1 MFNVFNGKLPKLMP
15 LFYRLQETSSSSQES
30 EPEDIKTEMDNKPLY
45 TEEEEQRLPMFQHE
59 EKPPDSDMSSEDDKN
74 FINDDESIDCSSNSE
89 SEEGSLKS
97 SEESSAYINP
107 YMERNNEFEREDIM
121 KILSKSTEKDKNN
134 QKR

>member
-1 MFNVFNGKLPKLMP
+1 M
-15 LFYRLQETSSSSQES
+15 QETSSSSQES
-30 EPEDIKTEMDNKPLY
+30 EPEEVKTEIDNKPLC
-45 TEEEEQRLPMFQHE
+45 TEEEEQCLPMFQHE